1 MDETGMDFLTLD
13 GMSVTTLEAIARRA
27 IVLAAQWDGRTMP
40 RVLAG
45 QRVGIITDLPGWRNP
60 TALALGATEMGAVCV
75 PVGAPLEGGEA
86 IEDLAGYLDNWFDI
100 LAVRTP
106 SLRKL
111 QRLAGLLEAPVLNLR
126 TNDNH
131 PIEALGDLS
140 FALARRG
147 SWEGM
152 RVAVVAPAGNILQSW
167 IEAAAVLPI
176 CVTQISHPSFYAT
189 EPTEKLKQ
197 CADLAPLKEADL
209 VVTDCWPKGASPAQQ
224 AHLAGLQ
231 ITADVLADCRNDVMF
246 IPCPPVMRGQEVS
259 AEAMADP
266 KCMSRAA
273 KAFLLHVQ
281 NAVLETVRKG

>member
-1 MDETGMDFLTLD
+1 
-13 GMSVTTLEAIARRA
+13 
-27 IVLAAQWDGRTMP
+27 
-40 RVLAG
+40 
-45 QRVGIITDLPGWRNP
+45 
-60 TALALGATEMGAVCV
+60 MGAVCV
-75 PVGAPLEGGEA
+75 PVGVSLEGGEA

-111 QRLAGLLEAPVLNLR
+111 RRLAGFLEAPVLNLR

-147 SWEGM
+147 SWEGLQ
-152 RVAVVAPAGNILQSW
+152 VAVVAPAGNILQSW

-176 CVTQISHPSFYAT
+176 CVTQISHPSFYAVT
-189 EPTEKLKQ
+189 SAGGLKQ

-209 VVTDCWPKGASPAQQ
+209 IVTDCWSQGASPAQQ

-231 ITADVLADCRNDVMF
+231 ITAGVLARCRKDAMF
-246 IPCPPVMRGQEVS
+246 IPCPPVTRGQEVS
-259 AEAMADP
+259 AEAMADA
-266 KCMSRAA
+266 KCVSRAA

-281 NAVLETVRKG
+281 NAVLEHMLKV